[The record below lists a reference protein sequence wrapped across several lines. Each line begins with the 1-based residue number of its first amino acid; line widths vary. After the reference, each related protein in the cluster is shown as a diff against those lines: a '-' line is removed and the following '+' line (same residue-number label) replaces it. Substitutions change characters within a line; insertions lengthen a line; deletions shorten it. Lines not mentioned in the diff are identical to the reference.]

1 MVFRSCYTVYWEER
15 QKKKKEKKLKED
27 IEMMQNV
34 GQSND
39 NVFKVNSLEKNAED
53 PVLYVSENGF
63 DQITF
68 LFLEIA
74 TNRIVYWMK
83 IMFSDKNCKVRSN

>member
-1 MVFRSCYTVYWEER
+1 
-15 QKKKKEKKLKED
+15 
-27 IEMMQNV
+27 MMQNV

-63 DQITF
+63 HQITF
-68 LFLEIA
+68 LFLEIDGR
-74 TNRIVYWMK
+74 RIGGKNETHRYK
-83 IMFSDKNCKVRSN
+83 ERSFSFLHRLDSTPLHFLVLAFYRSRW

>member
-1 MVFRSCYTVYWEER
+1 
-15 QKKKKEKKLKED
+15 
-27 IEMMQNV
+27 MMQNV

-39 NVFKVNSLEKNAED
+39 NVFKVNTLEKNAED
-53 PVLYVSENGF
+53 RVLYVSENGF

-74 TNRIVYWMK
+74 TSRIVYWMK
-83 IMFSDKNCKVRSN
+83 IMFSDKNCKVRFN